1 MLKYDLIR
9 IVRPLIIE
17 ALETL
22 ELTDFEVLDHNQFTK
37 QQLENH
43 TITFQVINDRKVGF
57 RQSKQKYDHHQAKEI
72 YTQKKEVMMQL
83 MCFLKEDVSN
93 LSVTSQ
99 DILNRVSLFFEAEH
113 TLIKLLKNN
122 VGFARGTEVKQIPIR
137 DEGENYIIVSS
148 LDLVFVVSD
157 SFDVNI
163 QTIQEV
169 NQKIERI

>member
-17 ALETL
+17 ALGTL

-37 QQLENH
+37 QQIENH
-43 TITFQVINDRKVGF
+43 TITFQVINDRKIGF
-57 RQSKQKYDHHQAKEI
+57 RESKQNYNNNQSKEI
-72 YTQKKEVMMQL
+72 YTQKKEVMIQL
-83 MCFLKEDVSN
+83 MCFLKEDISD

-99 DILNRVSLFFEAEH
+99 DILNRVSLYFESEY
-113 TLIKLLKNN
+113 TLTKLLKNN
-122 VGFARGTEVKQIPIR
+122 IGFARSTEIKQIPIR

-157 SFDVNI
+157 SFDINI